1 LLLYSAY
8 TAVAELYYEVGNMN
22 LAYDHFLLASKVP
35 KIENTKIGKNAKL
48 MAARIALGYYTVPVI
63 QNSVDPSAFIRPT
76 VAFDILSSLSIQDQF
91 AHAFQPLGKKKKYI
105 IYLCNAYLSY

>member
-1 LLLYSAY
+1 
-8 TAVAELYYEVGNMN
+8 
-22 LAYDHFLLASKVP
+22 
-35 KIENTKIGKNAKL
+35 

-91 AHAFQPLGKKKKYI
+91 AHAFQPLGKKKKI
-105 IYLCNAYLSY
+105 HHILM